1 MNRSRANSSIF
12 LIELAIVILIFSLCA
27 AITMRVFAG
36 AHQMTRESE
45 ALGRGVIAAQSLA
58 ECYKAA
64 SGDPAQ
70 TAALSGGAQ
79 DGNTVRVY
87 YGGDWS
93 RVQADAAYVVTLFK
107 DGGYA
112 EISVAPVL
120 PDGGAGETIYTITV
134 KAVE

>member
-12 LIELAIVILIFSLCA
+12 LIELAVVILIFSVCA

-45 ALGRGVIAAQSLA
+45 ALSRGVIAAQSVA

-64 SGDPAQ
+64 DGDPAQ
-70 TAALSGGAQ
+70 TAAFSGGVQ
-79 DGNTVRVY
+79 DGDTVRVY
-87 YGGDWS
+87 YSGGWS
-93 RVQADAAYVVTLFK
+93 RVQEDAAYVVTLFK

-112 EISVAPVL
+112 EISIAPVL
-120 PDGGAGETIYTITV
+120 PYGGAGATIYTITV

>member
-12 LIELAIVILIFSLCA
+12 LIELALVILIFSVCA

-45 ALGRGVIAAQSLA
+45 ALSRGVIAAQSAA

-64 SGDPAQ
+64 AGDPAR
-70 TAALSGGAQ
+70 TAALAGGVR
-79 DGNTVRVY
+79 DGGTVRVY

-93 RVQADAAYVVTLFK
+93 HVQADAAYVVTLFK
-107 DGGYA
+107 DGGSA

-120 PDGGAGETIYTITV
+120 PDGGAGETFYSITV

>member
-12 LIELAIVILIFSLCA
+12 LIELVIVILIFSLCA

-45 ALGRGVIAAQSLA
+45 ALSRGVIAAQSAA

-64 SGDPAQ
+64 SGDTER
-70 TAALSGGAQ
+70 TAMLAGGVQ
-79 DGNTVRVY
+79 DGDTVRIY
-87 YGGDWS
+87 YGSDWS
-93 RVQADAAYVVTLFK
+93 RVQENAAYVVTLVK
-107 DGGYA
+107 DSGYA
-112 EISVAPVL
+112 EICVAPL
-120 PDGGAGETIYTITV
+120 LSDGGTGQTIYAITV